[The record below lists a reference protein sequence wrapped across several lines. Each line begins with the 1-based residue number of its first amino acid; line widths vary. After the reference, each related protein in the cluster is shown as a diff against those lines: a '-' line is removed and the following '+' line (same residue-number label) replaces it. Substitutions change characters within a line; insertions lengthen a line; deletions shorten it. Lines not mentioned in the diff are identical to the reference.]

1 MSPSEETPEIPEGM
15 TLVGDIY
22 DFTGYKDT
30 AKTMPCELGTY
41 FDPSA
46 SVLLHYDPALLD
58 GASDPVIGF
67 YSHEL
72 GQWMI
77 LPPNPGIVAEVGVAT
92 GMADHFASPC
102 AVLASV
108 PPPAT
113 PEPPAP
119 NPAHFVASSLNIVP
133 FEVKTEETVTISL
146 NVTNDGEVVGT
157 YTAELKINGDVVDSK
172 AVTLEGGQSE
182 PVSFAVSASEAG
194 TYEVTVSSLSGS
206 FTVVK
211 SSIWWIYLI
220 IAAVVIIGGVL
231 ALRFRKKTS
240 R

>member
-1 MSPSEETPEIPEGM
+1 MRI
-15 TLVGDIY
+15 
-22 DFTGYKDT
+22 
-30 AKTMPCELGTY
+30 
-41 FDPSA
+41 
-46 SVLLHYDPALLD
+46 
-58 GASDPVIGF
+58 
-67 YSHEL
+67 
-72 GQWMI
+72 
-77 LPPNPGIVAEVGVAT
+77 
-92 GMADHFASPC
+92 
-102 AVLASV
+102 
-108 PPPAT
+108 
-113 PEPPAP
+113 PPAP

-157 YTAELKINGDVVDSK
+157 YLVELKINGNTIDSK

-182 PVSFAVSASEAG
+182 PVSFAVNASEAG